1 MMQQARPVKTPAAAA
16 SRPRALIAIVA
27 IVAIALAIR
36 LIFFHENGFEKRADR
51 VTKAIASNNMS
62 PVLGEFNALTRV
74 QLSNR
79 AKVGQ
84 LSDFVNRQG
93 NFKRTKE
100 DTPKDAQ
107 PGFHHFLAE
116 FDKGNLSEDMMLD
129 ADGKIANFHVRP
141 LGAQ

>member
-1 MMQQARPVKTPAAAA
+1 MQQARPVKTPAAAG
-16 SRPRALIAIVA
+16 SRPRALIVIVA
-27 IVAIALAIR
+27 IVVIALAIR
-36 LIFFHENGFEKRADR
+36 LIFFHENAFEKRADR
-51 VTKAIASNNMS
+51 VTKAIAGNDMG

-93 NFKRTKE
+93 AFKRAKE

-107 PGFHHFLAE
+107 PGVHHFTAE
-116 FDKGNLSEDMMLD
+116 FQKGNLSEDMTVD